1 MFKYYI
7 FSVFHFL
14 FPTFTFTFGEERAV
28 KCEVLLG
35 PVLCKFL
42 HTNRAVAGSW
52 SGMEFHNGLPP
63 P

>member
-28 KCEVLLG
+28 KCEVLLE
-35 PVLCKFL
+35 LYL
-42 HTNRAVAGSW
+42 HMLRRTNQVTAESS
-52 SGMEFHNGLPP
+52 SGTEFHNGPLPP
-63 P
+63 